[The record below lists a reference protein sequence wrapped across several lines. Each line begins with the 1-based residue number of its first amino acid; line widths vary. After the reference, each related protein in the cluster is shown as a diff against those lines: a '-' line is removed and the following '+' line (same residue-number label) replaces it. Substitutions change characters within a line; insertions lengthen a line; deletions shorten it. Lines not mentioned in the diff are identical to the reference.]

1 MKNHHTID
9 YRGDTMAVKTK
20 LNTGETNG
28 LKDVDDLDAVYI
40 NELKDSGLSE
50 DLLAQFLDISNELTK
65 EKEKK

>member
-1 MKNHHTID
+1 
-9 YRGDTMAVKTK
+9 MAVKTK